1 MEPCSAP
8 VRAGGDAIL
17 RERGLAFMVSPS
29 AVILVLRDAG
39 QVSSKPLLLEKLFF
53 SPAAAWLR
61 RNLQLAGVERF
72 FVIAEPDFLTETAA
86 CFPEGAQVVS
96 ALDEALPEKLVRFA
110 GAGEGKIISITQPV
124 WLAETCCAELARE
137 EFITPAGDPMGV
149 FRVDAEDV
157 AQSGIDGLVG
167 SEYFSPFEGRGIV
180 PLEGEGLEAARAMV
194 RAEAL
199 HRLLAGGVQVFDESA
214 VYLDPDV
221 EVGAGTILLPGAI
234 LRGRTV
240 IGQDCEIG
248 PNTMIRDCTLG
259 DGCIANSSQLNGS
272 TFGKA
277 VNIGPFAY
285 VRPGTHVGDGCKVGD
300 FTELKNATLGE
311 GTKIPHLIYVG
322 DADVGERCNFGCG
335 SITCNYDGNHKYR
348 TTVGNDCFIGCNTNL
363 VAPCT
368 VEDGAYTAA
377 GTTLTDT
384 APKDSLVL
392 SRVRPTVKEG
402 WAVRHRA
409 EKTK

>member
-1 MEPCSAP
+1 M
-8 VRAGGDAIL
+8 
-17 RERGLAFMVSPS
+17 
-29 AVILVLRDAG
+29 ILVLRDAG
-39 QVSSKPLLLEKLFF
+39 QASSKPLLLEKLFF

-61 RNLQLAGVERF
+61 RNLQHSGVERF
-72 FVIAEPDFLTETAA
+72 FVIAEPDCLAETAA
-86 CFPEGAQVVS
+86 CFPEGAEVVS

-124 WLAETCCAELARE
+124 WLTEACCVELAQE
-137 EFITPAGDPMGV
+137 EFITPAGEPMGV

-167 SEYFSPFEGRGIV
+167 SEYFSP
-180 PLEGEGLEAARAMV
+180 LEGMGAIPLDSGKLDIARAMA

-199 HRLLAGGVQVFDESA
+199 HRLHTGGVQILDENT

-221 EVGAGTILLPGAI
+221 KVGAGTILLPGTI
-234 LRGRTV
+234 LRGKTV
-240 IGQDCEIG
+240 IGEDCEIG
-248 PNTMIRDCTLG
+248 PNTMIRDCILG
-259 DGCIANSSQLNGS
+259 DRCIANSSQLNES
-272 TFGKA
+272 TFGQS

-285 VRPGTHVGDGCKVGD
+285 VRPGTHVGDGCKVGN
-300 FTELKNATLGE
+300 FTELKNATLGA

-335 SITCNYDGNHKYR
+335 SITCNYDGNYKHR
-348 TTVGNDCFIGCNTNL
+348 TTVGDDCFIGCNTNL

-392 SRVRPTVKEG
+392 SRVQPTVREG
-402 WAVRHRA
+402 WAARHRA
-409 EKTK
+409 KKPNKTK